1 MATGTPSGSVELMLM
16 GVLRHGPAHGYAIIA
31 ALRERS
37 EGALDY
43 AEGTIYPVLHRLERS
58 GIVQSSVD
66 VVRGRRRR
74 TYALTAEGR
83 REFATQRR
91 DWEVFVATMRAVIA

>member
-1 MATGTPSGSVELMLM
+1 
-16 GVLRHGPAHGYAIIA
+16 
-31 ALRERS
+31 
-37 EGALDY
+37 
-43 AEGTIYPVLHRLERS
+43 
-58 GIVQSSVD
+58 
-66 VVRGRRRR
+66 VRGRRRR